1 MARFDIR
8 RQIKETD
15 TTIGGVTTTSTA
27 IETRF
32 IDLQHL
38 GGSDLLALEG
48 LRIQANYKG
57 FCHEETSLREQDTV
71 SADSGVTQYQVVF
84 VKSLY
89 PDNVEFFAKKV
100 I

>member
-1 MARFDIR
+1 MPRFDIR
-8 RQIKETD
+8 RQVRETD

-32 IDLQHL
+32 MDLQHL
-38 GGSDLLALEG
+38 GGQDLLALEG

-57 FCHEETSLREQDTV
+57 FCHEDTSLREQDTI
-71 SADSGVTQYQVVF
+71 SSDSGTTLYQVVF
-84 VKSLY
+84 VEGLW
-89 PDNVEFFAKKV
+89 PDHVEFFAKKV

>member
-8 RQIKETD
+8 RQIKESD

-32 IDLQHL
+32 MDLQHL
-38 GGSDLLALEG
+38 GGKDLVELEG
-48 LRIQANYKG
+48 LRIEANYKG
-57 FCHEETSLREQDTV
+57 YCHEETSLREQDTITD
-71 SADSGVTQYQVVF
+71 DSGTTQYQVMF
-84 VKSLY
+84 VENLWREHVK
-89 PDNVEFFAKKV
+89 FFAKKV